1 MVDSVLFF
9 FEGMFYDD
17 FNIVKE
23 KKKYSKDVLCNVI
36 GKWESNVLVIF
47 CFVDEVWENGCGV
60 LVYCLVGI
68 SWFVMVIVV
77 YLM

>member
-23 KKKYSKDVLCNVI
+23 KKNIVKMYYVMYI
-36 GKWESNVLVIF
+36 EKWESNVLVIF

>member
-23 KKKYSKDVLCNVI
+23 KKYRKDVLCNVYR
-36 GKWESNVLVIF
+36 KMRE
-47 CFVDEVWENGCGV
+47 
-60 LVYCLVGI
+60 
-68 SWFVMVIVV
+68 
-77 YLM
+77 